1 MTEQLSKFK
10 VTDRTSFIEFIE
22 LLHEDFRKN
31 SERWQNRNLD
41 DFLEALSR
49 YAKDIQGY
57 YDNTN
62 KNVNADQPSW
72 QVFADIFKGSTIY
85 E

>member
-1 MTEQLSKFK
+1 MTGRLLNFK
-10 VTDRTSFIEFIE
+10 VTDRQSFIEFIE
-22 LLHEDFRKN
+22 LLHEDFHKN
-31 SERWQNRNLD
+31 PHNWQNKNLD
-41 DFLEALSR
+41 NFLAAIDR

-62 KNVNADQPSW
+62 KKVNADQPTW
-72 QVFADIFKGSTIY
+72 QVFADILRGSTIH

>member
-22 LLHEDFRKN
+22 LLHEDFSKN
-31 SERWQNRNLD
+31 SERWRNRNLD